1 MEEKCRD
8 SLTALSKEDKTEK
21 DQLRGE
27 IDQQKAQILNVQFD
41 KKAFDSLDGT
51 THQEKKLISQ
61 MNVGQDVTPTEVSI
75 DSFSVCKYK

>member
-61 MNVGQDVTPTEVSI
+61 MNVGQDVTPAEVSI
-75 DSFSVCKYK
+75 DSFSDIY